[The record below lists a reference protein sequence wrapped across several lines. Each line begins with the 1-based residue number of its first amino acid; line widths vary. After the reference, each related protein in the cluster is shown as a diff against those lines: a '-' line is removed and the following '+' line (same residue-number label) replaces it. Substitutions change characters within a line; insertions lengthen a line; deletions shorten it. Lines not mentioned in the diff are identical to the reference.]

1 MSAHQVLVL
10 AIIQLAILLLPA
22 YGLAKLFV
30 KAGVPG
36 WKAFIPFY
44 NTLVMLQLG
53 QRPMH
58 WLFWQVIPIVGWFVS
73 MGIFVE
79 FVKLFGKFKLY
90 EHALAALLPVIYFV
104 YLGSDPA
111 VKFLGPE
118 PVRRYKKSTAREWV
132 DAGIFA
138 VVAATLIRTFV
149 FEAYVIPTGSMEKT
163 LLVNDYLFV
172 SKLAYGPRIP
182 MTPLAVPFVHNSLPV
197 TGGKSYLT
205 WLRLPYIRWFRHPI
219 GRGEPVVFNWPM
231 GDTVI
236 NLPDYLSA
244 RPYYTVC
251 RQLGRGNIDSGRVIV
266 LQDPDDYPLAIH
278 PVDKEENYIKRCVA
292 LPGDTLQIKDQMVY
306 IDGKAQPFPP
316 YSETFYIVTTKG
328 QPLDETAMK
337 EEYDVD
343 IDNGE
348 EFMLA
353 EGAFTGG
360 VEVPGAR
367 DMASAGGASTGTGGM
382 TAGTNGA
389 GGANRYRML
398 LTRSAYVKMLHSGL
412 AASIEPEIDSSDD
425 VYPYWPG
432 VKWSE
437 DNYGPVFVPS
447 KGAVITLSPENY
459 ALYERAI
466 RVYEGNDF
474 YTRDGKYFLNG
485 KEVTQYT
492 FRLDYYW
499 MMGDDRH
506 GSQDSRYWGF
516 VPEDHIVG
524 KPELIWLSWNKGV
537 RWGRIFKR
545 IY

>member
-10 AIIQLAILLLPA
+10 IAIQLAILLLPA

-44 NTLVMLQLG
+44 NTRVMLQLG

-58 WLFWQVIPIVGWFVS
+58 WLYWQVIPIVGWFVS
-73 MGIFVE
+73 MGIFAE

-111 VKFLGPE
+111 VRFQGPD

-149 FEAYVIPTGSMEKT
+149 FEAYVIPTGSMEKS
-163 LLVNDYLFV
+163 LLTNDYLFV

-182 MTPLAVPFVHNSLPV
+182 LTPLAVPFVHNSLPV
-197 TGGKSYLT
+197 TNGKSYLT
-205 WLRLPYIRWFRHPI
+205 WVRLPYIRWFAHPVT
-219 GRGEPVVFNWPM
+219 RGEPVVFNWPI

-236 NLPDYLSA
+236 NLPDYQSA
-244 RPYYTVC
+244 RPYYDVC
-251 RQLGRGNIDSGRVIV
+251 RELGRGNIDSGRALV
-266 LQDPDDYPLAIH
+266 LGDPDDYPLAIH
-278 PVDKEENYIKRCVA
+278 PVDKEENYIKRCEA
-292 LPGDTLQIKDQMVY
+292 LPGDTLQIKDQVVY

-316 YSETFYIVTTKG
+316 YSQTFYIVTTKG

-343 IDNGE
+343 MSNGE
-348 EFMLA
+348 EFLEVA
-353 EGAFTGG
+353 GAT
-360 VEVPGAR
+360 
-367 DMASAGGASTGTGGM
+367 
-382 TAGTNGA
+382 
-389 GGANRYRML
+389 NRYRML
-398 LTRSAYVKMLHSGL
+398 LTRSAYDKMLRSGL
-412 AASIEPEIDSSDD
+412 VVSITPEIDSTNN

-432 VKWSE
+432 LKWTQ
-437 DNYGPVFVPS
+437 DNYGPVYVPV
-447 KGAVITLSPENY
+447 KGAVITLTPETY

-485 KEVTQYT
+485 QEVTQYT

-499 MMGDDRH
+499 MMGDNRH
-506 GSQDSRYWGF
+506 ESQDSRYWGF

-545 IY
+545 IL